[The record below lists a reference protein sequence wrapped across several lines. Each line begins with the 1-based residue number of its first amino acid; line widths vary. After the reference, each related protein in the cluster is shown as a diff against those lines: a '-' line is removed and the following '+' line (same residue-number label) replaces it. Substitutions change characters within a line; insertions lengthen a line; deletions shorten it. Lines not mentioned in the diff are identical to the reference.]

1 MHKFENFFV
10 SVDLI
15 CYLKLIYLTND
26 IYVNFAFNLR
36 KRFNE
41 TFYEF
46 AAIFSLV
53 ITYINIHF

>member
-26 IYVNFAFNLR
+26 IYVNFAFNLVNVST
-36 KRFNE
+36 KPS
-41 TFYEF
+41 TS
-46 AAIFSLV
+46 SLQS
-53 ITYINIHF
+53 FLL

>member
-26 IYVNFAFNLR
+26 IYVNFAFNLVNVST
-36 KRFNE
+36 KSSTSSVQSF
-41 TFYEF
+41 
-46 AAIFSLV
+46 LL
-53 ITYINIHF
+53 